1 MIGLIR
7 IYYFKE
13 GISGVIDVE
22 PREAAKE
29 RKRLMESGAV
39 ITHTTEL

>member
-13 GISGVIDVE
+13 GISGVLDVE
-22 PREAAKE
+22 PREAAKV
-29 RKRLMESGAV
+29 RKELMASGAV